1 MQEGARRKSKRII
14 PDFPRL
20 CAFPEEGLRRRIQ
33 CREKPPRCPGAVA
46 ASPMP
51 ELLHP
56 IPPGPGFWAKVARR
70 LMAGARQTTD
80 LSERLVLVP
89 TYAHIVQLRDA
100 LSAELGGSFLPPQ
113 IRTLDSWLEQQPP
126 DVQAEPP
133 STATERLMTLYASLR
148 DIGWLKKLFAA
159 RRNTDLMPLA
169 QTLIALGDELSAA
182 LLPAALAQPAQ
193 VADRWRAALEQ
204 LSPRAAA
211 LLSDEAQLVWQLWQ
225 VERDERD
232 PGLAR
237 HRALQ
242 RAAEAAPCP
251 LAWCSPWEPDALE
264 RAFLERWSQRQ
275 PVERIAIDWSAAVL
289 PGLMVAAWP
298 EMTDD
303 GGAAGQVLQPTQP
316 LDGLLLLEATGM
328 ENEAQAAAQTIV
340 DWIGQ
345 GLQRIALVPQDR
357 VVARR
362 LRALLERAGVV
373 VADETGWKLSTTRAA
388 TALHAWIELVAS
400 RGDPERLLDFLKSPF
415 ILHPALADPAQ
426 RNGLESAL
434 VGAGVAAGWDALVH
448 ALDAQPQ
455 AKSLV
460 EAIAREGQRYAARKP
475 VSGWVDAT
483 LSAFDALGSAE
494 AIARDK
500 AGAQVLEMLAKLA
513 RDCERLEHPFS
524 LNEWRVLL
532 DMQMEQTVFVAPRDD
547 RRVIMVP
554 LNGSMLRDFDAA
566 IVVGA
571 DAEHLPSRPSE
582 VLFFAN
588 AVRRELG
595 LDTRESRQR
604 QQLREFASLL
614 LGCPRVVL
622 SWQARRDGE
631 SVAPSPWLQRLEL
644 ALEAAG
650 LPRLPRHVP
659 SLAQAALE
667 PVPAAMPAPAAPA
680 LLPSSLSASGY
691 NSLVAC
697 PYQFFASRM
706 LGLRAPDE
714 LSELPEKRDYGD
726 WLHQILRL
734 YHETLAK
741 APLPRAERGV
751 LMARLTDEVFGPALA
766 RNPAALGFL
775 SRWTANRDAYIA
787 WANDLED
794 QGWSFAFGEER
805 ITRALDWGG
814 GSLRLVGKLDRVDRH
829 ADGGTMVLDYKTSK
843 RAALKGRLKERED
856 HQLPFYA
863 LLLEPAPVR
872 AAYVAI
878 DEDTPAAVEAE
889 QLDRWREALHG
900 QLGANMAA
908 ISAGTVL
915 PASGSAGSCAWC
927 EVRGLCRKGA
937 W

>member
-1 MQEGARRKSKRII
+1 MS
-14 PDFPRL
+14 
-20 CAFPEEGLRRRIQ
+20 
-33 CREKPPRCPGAVA
+33 
-46 ASPMP
+46 
-51 ELLHP
+51 ELPHP
-56 IPPGPGFWAKVARR
+56 IPPGPDFWAKVARH
-70 LMAGARQTTD
+70 LMAGASRATD
-80 LSERLVLVP
+80 LSDRLVLVP

-126 DVQAEPP
+126 DAHAELP
-133 STATERLMTLYASLR
+133 STPTERLMTLYASLR

-182 LLPAALAQPAQ
+182 LLPTALAQPEQ
-193 VADRWRAALEQ
+193 VEDRWRAALAQ

-237 HRALQ
+237 HRVLQ

-251 LAWCSPWEPDALE
+251 LVWCSPWEPDALE
-264 RAFLERWSQRQ
+264 RAFLARWAQRQ
-275 PVERIAIDWSAAVL
+275 PVERIAIDWSAAAL
-289 PGLMVAAWP
+289 PGLMAVAWP
-298 EMTDD
+298 EMVDD
-303 GGAAGQVLQPTQP
+303 GDAPSGAVQAPEHWQLI
-316 LDGLLLLEATGM
+316 EATGM

-415 ILHPALADPAQ
+415 VVHPALADPAQ
-426 RNGLESAL
+426 RNALESAL
-434 VGAGVAAGWDALVH
+434 VGAGVAAGWDALVC
-448 ALDAQPQ
+448 ALEAQPQ
-455 AKSLV
+455 ACALV

-494 AIARDK
+494 AIAQDK

-513 RDCERLEHPFS
+513 RDCERLDHPFS

-532 DMQMEQTVFVAPRDD
+532 DMQMEQTVFVAPRED

-614 LGCPRVVL
+614 LACPRVVL

-631 SVAPSPWLQRLEL
+631 TVAPSPWLQRLEL
-644 ALEAAG
+644 TLEAAG

-659 SLAQAALE
+659 QLAQAPLAPL
-667 PVPAAMPAPAAPA
+667 PATMPGPAAPS
-680 LLPSSLSASGY
+680 LLPSTLSASGY

-726 WLHQILRL
+726 WLHQILKR
-734 YHETLAK
+734 YHEALAQV
-741 APLPRAERGV
+741 PVPRAERTA
-751 LMARLTDEVFGPALA
+751 LMARISDEVFAPELV

-775 SRWTANRDAYIA
+775 SRWTANREAYIA

-794 QGWSFAFGEER
+794 EGWSFAFGEDR
-805 ITRALDWGG
+805 RTRDLVWAD
-814 GSLRLVGKLDRVDRH
+814 GSLKLVGKLDRVDRH
-829 ADGGTMVLDYKTSK
+829 ADGNTMVLDYKTSK
-843 RAALKGRLKERED
+843 RASLKDRLKRRED

-863 LLLEPAPVR
+863 LLLDPAPVR

-878 DEDTPAAVEAE
+878 DEEAPVAVEADE
-889 QLDRWREALHG
+889 LDRWREALHG
-900 QLGANMAA
+900 QLRENMAA
-908 ISAGTVL
+908 IAAGAPL
-915 PASGSAGSCAWC
+915 HASGNASSCAWC
-927 EVRGLCRKGA
+927 DVRGLCRKGA